1 MFKYFQT
8 TTILLGFCFLLSVM
22 WSYLQYQW
30 KYGKPN
36 SSKTSTV
43 SGMPFVPV
51 LLVAPLLLVV
61 GFRVFG
67 FNFIYPVTFDSSF
80 SDLLLAGIVPAF
92 VLGYASGL
100 IPSIT
105 SSVRSE
111 IDFWSQKPFVLMMT
125 ASGLYPKKMM
135 RRLVT
140 TRALL
145 ISWMRCMPWLF
156 GEMIIIEVIFNAPGL
171 GLDAWNMAKQR
182 NIGALLQSLMWL
194 GSLYVVCVFLAQYGH
209 KKIGKRLESYA

>member
-8 TTILLGFCFLLSVM
+8 TTILLVLCFLLSLA

-30 KYGKPN
+30 KYGKPL
-36 SSKTSTV
+36 SGKAAVAGST
-43 SGMPFVPV
+43 PFVPV
-51 LLVAPLLLVV
+51 LLIAPLLLVI

-67 FNFIYPVTFDSSF
+67 INLIYPVTFDATF
-80 SDLLLAGIVPAF
+80 LDLLLAGVVPAL

-100 IPSIT
+100 IPTVSATVT
-105 SSVRSE
+105 SE
-111 IDFWSQKPFVLMMT
+111 LDFWSRKPFALMMT

-156 GEMIIIEVIFNAPGL
+156 GEMIIVEVIFNAPGL

-182 NIGALLQSLMWL
+182 NMDAIVQSLLWLGAL
-194 GSLYVVCVFLAQYGH
+194 YIVCVFVAQYAH
-209 KKIGKRLESYA
+209 KQIGKRLESYA

>member
-8 TTILLGFCFLLSVM
+8 TTILLAFCFLLSLA

-30 KYGKPN
+30 KFGKSRPN
-36 SSKTSTV
+36 KSLVVGST
-43 SGMPFVPV
+43 PFVPV
-51 LLVAPLLLVV
+51 LLIAPLVLVI

-67 FNFIYPVTFDSSF
+67 LNFIYPVTFDSTF
-80 SDLLLAGIVPAF
+80 LDLLLAGIVPSL
-92 VLGYASGL
+92 VLGFASGL
-100 IPSIT
+100 FPTVSAT
-105 SSVRSE
+105 VASE
-111 IDFWSQKPFVLMMT
+111 LDFWSRKPFALMMV

-156 GEMIIIEVIFNAPGL
+156 GEMIIVEVVFNAPGL

-182 NIGALLQSLMWL
+182 NMGALLQALMWL
-194 GSLYVVCVFLAQYGH
+194 GALYVVCVFLAQYAH
-209 KKIGKRLESYA
+209 KQIGKRLESYA

>member
-8 TTILLGFCFLLSVM
+8 TTILLVLCFLLSLV

-30 KYGKPN
+30 RFHRPR
-36 SSKTSTV
+36 SSGSESV
-43 SGMPFVPV
+43 GSSPFVPV
-51 LLVAPLLLVV
+51 LLIAPILLVV

-67 FNFIYPVTFDSSF
+67 INLIYPVTFDSSF
-80 SDLLLAGIVPAF
+80 LDLLLAGIVPSI
-92 VLGYASGL
+92 VLGFASGL
-100 IPSIT
+100 IPSV
-105 SSVRSE
+105 SSTIKSE
-111 IDFWSQKPFVLMMT
+111 LDFWSRKPFALMMT
-125 ASGLYPKKMM
+125 ASGFDRKKMM

-156 GEMIIIEVIFNAPGL
+156 GEMIIIEVVFNAPGL

-182 NIGALLQSLMWL
+182 NMGALFQSLTWL
-194 GSLYVVCVFLAQYGH
+194 AVLYIVCVFLAQ
-209 KKIGKRLESYA
+209 KANSKLGKRLESYA